1 MLHGEEIMSDKKSL
15 TQNAFSIVLI
25 LVFLIFLFGA
35 AGCDQA
41 PTDIHTG
48 TPVKVLVVMLE
59 MTKQPNC
66 STPAACAPYFDANG
80 IAAVKTPRHTASEY
94 LAMLDQQVNTY
105 YHNATYGQM
114 YFDFELLPGST
125 RADGWQDSPY
135 TMSQIN
141 ANGIDFK
148 QIAMTVA
155 YSAIGE
161 NLKNYERV
169 IIISNFQSR
178 GGQTCCVSNPTPYY
192 AIPGKWKT
200 GLGVTPMIVAMINEG
215 SSDNE
220 LITVTAHEL
229 GHTIGAPDQYYGG
242 GVGMGMWDLMDD
254 DWNYF
259 HFGAWTK
266 LDRGWIDW
274 NANTTRMP
282 CDSGSCEITTILNPV
297 ETQGNNALLIP
308 TSNSAAFTGIL
319 VECRKPINGD
329 EGIPED
335 GVLVSFSN
343 PYNDKTLAKTI
354 SEIRSNKAN
363 VYSLLQPGEIYYSP
377 EYDIRV
383 INQSKPGDTTCTVKA
398 ERAVPPKL
406 DVYIT
411 QGSITQGAAFDKY
424 ESPDIWNDIFTNG
437 WDKYPDYVIT
447 SEVDTTYK
455 KKVIVPAGT
464 GDPYVYGDPAVMGDY
479 NVIKFIVHNGGTLTA
494 KNISVNLYLRQPLS
508 VTVQPD
514 GCGAPAESS
523 NFPLVTIPQWIG
535 HFTIPSLAP
544 GQSFYVDRSIDF
556 ALILD
561 SKAPFEVE
569 VEIEQLDGEDDITNN
584 IAYETYMHPYGAINA
599 VDAMSAT
606 LSDKCAS
613 LVPFIAEE
621 IPDENG
627 KTCDKWD
634 LVIEP
639 SSGFLKPGEKVNF
652 NITGKPRDAVKAGE
666 TCNAR
671 IGVFMPVTDVFTPV
685 ESFGF
690 TARAVDPSSLTC
702 STVESATLGTPVNV
716 TGQLDPAK
724 ADTIALVY
732 TNPAGKT
739 EMKNLETQNNGQYGD
754 MVTPA
759 LTGTWGVR
767 ALWVGDEKH
776 APTQSEMC
784 RFTVKEKVE
793 IVKKPPVFT
802 PGKAVQCRRG
812 PSVFWD
818 SLGFVQA
825 WAAYPVVGVNPGQTW
840 WNIQYTDK
848 LRCWVK
854 ADSGAAT
861 GDLSGVEVLVVND
874 ITPTLIP
881 TVTPTL
887 VPQVNCGSYTEDK
900 CKMVSACYW
909 EPETTTHPAEC
920 KPTP

>member
-1 MLHGEEIMSDKKSL
+1 MAFQSGFKRSYLLICVLLVMVLVASL
-15 TQNAFSIVLI
+15 S
-25 LVFLIFLFGA
+25 
-35 AGCDQA
+35 GCDKA
-41 PTDIHTG
+41 STDIHTG

-66 STPAACAPYFDANG
+66 STPAACAPYFDTNG
-80 IAAVKTPRHTASEY
+80 IAAVKPPRHTAAEY
-94 LAMLDQQVNTY
+94 LAMLDEQVNTY

-135 TMSQIN
+135 TMQQIN

-155 YSAIGE
+155 YNKLGDG
-161 NLKNYERV
+161 LKNYERV

-178 GGQTCCVSNPTPYY
+178 GGQTCCMSKSTPYY
-192 AIPGKWKT
+192 AIPKKWGT
-200 GLGVTPMIVAMINEG
+200 GLGVTPMIVAQINEG
-215 SSDNE
+215 SSDHE

-229 GHTIGAPDQYYGG
+229 GHTLGAPDQYYDG
-242 GVGMGMWDLMDD
+242 GVGMGGWDLMDD
-254 DWNYF
+254 DWDYF

-274 NANTTRMP
+274 TANTTRMP
-282 CDSGSCEITTILNPV
+282 CDSGSCEITTTLDPV
-297 ETQGNNALLIP
+297 ERQGNNALLIP

-329 EGIPED
+329 EGIPEN

-354 SEIRSNKAN
+354 SEVRSNKAN
-363 VYSLLQPGEIYYSP
+363 VYSLLQPSEIYYSP

-406 DVYIT
+406 DVYIA
-411 QGSITQGAAFDKY
+411 QGAITQGGAFDKY
-424 ESPDIWNDIFTNG
+424 ESPDIWNDIGANG
-437 WDKYPDYVIT
+437 WDKYPSYQTTI
-447 SEVDTTYK
+447 EVDTANV
-455 KKVIVPAGT
+455 KKVVVPAGY
-464 GDPYVYGDPAVMGDY
+464 GDPYVVGDIAVIGDY
-479 NVIKFIVHNGGTLTA
+479 NFIKYIIHNGGTLVA
-494 KNISVNLYLRQPLS
+494 KNITVNLYIRQPLS
-508 VTVQPD
+508 ATIQPD
-514 GCGAPAESS
+514 SCGAPKDAF
-523 NFPLVTIPQWIG
+523 NLPAVTMPKLIG
-535 HFTIPSLAP
+535 SFTIPELAP
-544 GQSFYVDRSIDF
+544 GQSYYVHNDIYNSF
-556 ALILD
+556 NLD
-561 SKAPFEVE
+561 SDAPFEIE
-569 VEIEQLDGEDDITNN
+569 VEIEQLYGEDDITNN
-584 IAYETYMHPYGAINA
+584 IAYETYMHPFGAINA

-634 LVIEP
+634 LLIEP

-652 NITGKPRDAVKAGE
+652 NITGKPRDGVKAGE
-666 TCNAR
+666 TCDAR
-671 IGVFMPVTDVFTPV
+671 IGIFMPVTDVYTPV

-690 TARAVDPSSLTC
+690 TARAVDPSAITC
-702 STVESATLGTPVNV
+702 STIESVELGTPVSV

-724 ADTIALVY
+724 ADTVALVY
-732 TNPAGKT
+732 TDPTGKT
-739 EMKNLETQNNGQYGD
+739 ATKNLETSQDGQYAD
-754 MVTPA
+754 AVTPA

-793 IVKKPPVFT
+793 IVKEPPVFT

-825 WAAYPVVGVNPGQTW
+825 GVAYPVTGANPEKTW

-854 ADSGAAT
+854 ADSGAAG
-861 GDLSGVEVLVVND
+861 GDLTGVPVLVTQP

-881 TVTPTL
+881 TITPTF
-887 VPQVNCGSYTEDK
+887 VPQVNCGVYTSADQ
-900 CKMVSACYW
+900 CGMNAACYW
-909 EPETTTHPAEC
+909 YTPPTSPPECRP
-920 KPTP
+920 K